1 MRDIQLAIDEFKN
14 YVDSNF
20 NVSEKSINRKRSHSL
35 RVMNFCKELSI
46 SLGMNDE
53 EIYVAQIIGLLH
65 DIGRFDQWKTFENF
79 KDLET
84 YDHGDRAVEL
94 LKENNFI
101 RKFIEDDSY
110 DDIILTAIKNHN
122 KYEIEPDLSEKTL
135 KFCKIIRDADK
146 HDIFYEVDTC
156 FYNEQAKI
164 DAVTDTK
171 LCDEYYNS
179 ILEGKQILKKKDE
192 TRFDLVAVLIS
203 FVFDINFDESIAIIR
218 KHDYMRNTLTK
229 VHLSDPVEQEKFD
242 KIKEIYYSYLETRG

>member
-1 MRDIQLAIDEFKN
+1 MKDIQLAIDEFKN

-20 NVSEKSINRKRSHSL
+20 NINEKSISRKRGHSL

-46 SLGMNDE
+46 NLGMNEE
-53 EIYVAQIIGLLH
+53 EIYIAQIIGLLH
-65 DIGRFDQWKTFENF
+65 DIGRFNQWKMFESFN
-79 KDLET
+79 DSEI
-84 YDHGDRAVEL
+84 YDHGDKAVEL

-122 KYEIEPDLSEKTL
+122 KYQVEPNLPDKTL
-135 KFCKIIRDADK
+135 KYCKIIRDADK
-146 HDIFYEVDTC
+146 LDIFYEVDTC

-164 DAVTDTK
+164 DAITDTK

-179 ILEGKQILKKKDE
+179 ILEGKQILKKKEE
-192 TRFDLVAVLIS
+192 TNFDLVAVLIS
-203 FVFDINFDESIAIIR
+203 FVFDINFDASITIIR

-229 VHLSDPVEQEKFD
+229 VHLSDPLEQEKFE
-242 KIKEIYYSYLETRG
+242 KIKGIYYSYLETRG